1 MQQNFPRVLHKHD
14 DRLEIVFIVKGRGI
28 HLIGDVKYHTK
39 PDDILIF
46 NRDIIHDEMSEL
58 NSDMVVLKI
67 YILKAWK
74 KSVVLY

>member
-28 HLIGDVKYHTK
+28 HLIVHTK

-58 NSDMVVLKI
+58 
-67 YILKAWK
+67 ILTW
-74 KSVVLY
+74 SY

>member
-39 PDDILIF
+39 PGRYSYLIAILF
-46 NRDIIHDEMSEL
+46 MMKCQN
-58 NSDMVVLKI
+58 
-67 YILKAWK
+67 
-74 KSVVLY
+74 